1 MVKWLWLIGDKILK
15 KHVMAKNH
23 FHSSGNS
30 KRAAALKYGYKSGL
44 EHTVAEQIKTADYP
58 LNYETE
64 TLNYIV
70 PERKAKYTPD
80 FIFTKKNGQLMY
92 IETKGRWTSIDR
104 LKMKHV
110 LASNPGIDIRMVF
123 QAPTQKISK
132 GSKTT
137 YESYAIKLGI
147 QHVGKKDIPAEW
159 MAECIK
165 NGESPQQIKSFFA

>member
-1 MVKWLWLIGDKILK
+1 MK
-15 KHVMAKNH
+15 KNH

-44 EHTVAEQIKTADYP
+44 EHMVADQIKTADYP

-64 TLNYIV
+64 TLNYVV

-80 FIFTKKNGQLMY
+80 FIFTKRNGQLMY

-110 LASNPGIDIRMVF
+110 LASNPDIDIRMIF
-123 QAPTQKISK
+123 QTPTQKISK

-137 YESYAIKLGI
+137 YEAYALKLGI
-147 QHVGKKDIPAEW
+147 KHVSKKDIPTEW
-159 MAECIK
+159 MDECIK
-165 NGESPQQIKSFFA
+165 NGESSKQIKSFFEYNF

>member
-1 MVKWLWLIGDKILK
+1 MK
-15 KHVMAKNH
+15 KNH

-44 EHTVAEQIKTADYP
+44 EHTVAEQIKAADYP

-64 TLNYIV
+64 TLNYVV

-80 FIFTKKNGQLMY
+80 FIFTKRNGQLIY

-104 LKMKHV
+104 AKMKHV

-123 QAPTQKISK
+123 QTPTQKISK
-132 GSKTT
+132 GSKTSSNSKART
-137 YESYAIKLGI
+137 PETPRTAPAHHAKAHKRTCTRPATSPRCLGR
-147 QHVGKKDIPAEW
+147 
-159 MAECIK
+159 C
-165 NGESPQQIKSFFA
+165 SPSS

>member
-1 MVKWLWLIGDKILK
+1 MKR
-15 KHVMAKNH
+15 NH
-23 FHSSGNS
+23 YHSSGNS

-44 EHTVAEQIKTADYP
+44 EHTVAEHIKTTEYP

-80 FIFTKKNGQLMY
+80 FVFTKKNGEFMF
-92 IETKGRWTSIDR
+92 IETKGRWTSADR

-123 QAPTQKISK
+123 QSPTQKISK

-137 YESYAIKLGI
+137 YEAYAIKLGI
-147 QHVGKKDIPAEW
+147 KHVAKKDIPAEW
-159 MAECIK
+159 FAECLK
-165 NGESPQQIKSFFA
+165 EGEEVVNVKKFFS

>member
-1 MVKWLWLIGDKILK
+1 MP
-15 KHVMAKNH
+15 KNH
-23 FHSSGNS
+23 YHSSGNS

-44 EHTVAEQIKTADYP
+44 EHTVAEHIKTTEYP

-80 FIFTKKNGQLMY
+80 FVFTKRNGEFMF
-92 IETKGRWTSIDR
+92 IETKGRWTSADR

-123 QAPTQKISK
+123 QSPNQKISK

-137 YESYAIKLGI
+137 YEAYALKLGI
-147 QHVGKKDIPAEW
+147 KHVAKKDIPAEW
-159 MAECIK
+159 MVECLK
-165 NGESPQQIKSFFA
+165 TGEEVVNVKKFFA

>member
-1 MVKWLWLIGDKILK
+1 
-15 KHVMAKNH
+15 MAKNH
-23 FHSSGNS
+23 FHSSDNS

-110 LASNPGIDIRMVF
+110 LASNPDIDIRMVF

-147 QHVGKKDIPAEW
+147 KHVGKKHIPAEW

-165 NGESPQQIKSFFA
+165 NGESPQHVKSFFA

>member
-1 MVKWLWLIGDKILK
+1 
-15 KHVMAKNH
+15 MAKNH
-23 FHSSGNS
+23 YHSSGNS

-44 EHTVAEQIKTADYP
+44 EHIVAEHIQTTEYP

-80 FIFTKKNGQLMY
+80 FVFTKKSGQLMFV
-92 IETKGRWTSIDR
+92 ETKGRWTSADR

-110 LASNPGIDIRMVF
+110 LQSNPGIDIRMVF
-123 QAPTQKISK
+123 QNPNQKISK

-137 YESYAIKLGI
+137 YEAYANKLGI
-147 QHVGKKDIPAEW
+147 CHVAKKDIPAEW
-159 MAECIK
+159 LSECLK
-165 NGESPQQIKSFFA
+165 TGEEVKTIKSFFA

>member
-1 MVKWLWLIGDKILK
+1 MK
-15 KHVMAKNH
+15 KNH
-23 FHSSGNS
+23 YHSAGNS

-44 EHTVAEQIKTADYP
+44 EHTVADQIKSIDYP

-80 FIFTKKNGQLMY
+80 FIFVKKNGELMF
-92 IETKGRWTSIDR
+92 IETKGRWTSADR

-132 GSKTT
+132 GSPTT
-137 YESYAIKLGI
+137 YEAYANKLGI
-147 QHVGKKDIPAEW
+147 NYVAKKSIPEEW
-159 MAECIK
+159 MAECLKINEK
-165 NGESPQQIKSFFA
+165 PIDVKRFFA

>member
-1 MVKWLWLIGDKILK
+1 
-15 KHVMAKNH
+15 MAKNH
-23 FHSSGNS
+23 YHSSGNS

-44 EHTVAEQIKTADYP
+44 EHTVAEHIKTTEYP

-80 FIFTKKNGQLMY
+80 FVFTKRNGEFMF
-92 IETKGRWTSIDR
+92 IETKGRWTSADR

-110 LASNPGIDIRMVF
+110 LTSNPGIDIRMVF
-123 QAPTQKISK
+123 QSPLQKISK

-137 YESYAIKLGI
+137 YEAYALKLGI
-147 QHVGKKDIPAEW
+147 KHVAKKDIPAEW
-159 MAECIK
+159 MAECLKSGEEPKTIK
-165 NGESPQQIKSFFA
+165 TFFA